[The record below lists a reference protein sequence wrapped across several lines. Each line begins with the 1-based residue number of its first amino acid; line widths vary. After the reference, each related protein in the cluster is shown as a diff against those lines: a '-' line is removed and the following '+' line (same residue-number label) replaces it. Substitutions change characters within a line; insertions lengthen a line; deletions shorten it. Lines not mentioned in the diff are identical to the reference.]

1 MTTSLQVRKIGE
13 MYFNSH
19 PHEEDDG
26 AGSIP
31 AENYQHFNSHPHEE
45 DDVVVMLLAFASQ
58 YFNSHPHEEDDTVS
72 HLDMYVHMY
81 FNSHPHEEDDIWSI
95 GGKGHAGIS
104 THILTRRMTTTDHG
118 GN

>member
-45 DDVVVMLLAFASQ
+45 DDVYRKRTCSR
-58 YFNSHPHEEDDTVS
+58 NE
-72 HLDMYVHMY
+72 
-81 FNSHPHEEDDIWSI
+81 
-95 GGKGHAGIS
+95 IS
-104 THILTRRMTTTDHG
+104 THILTRRMTTVADVDRSANDISTHILTRRMTLS
-118 GN
+118 